1 MSDPS
6 QCSSSVALF
15 SSARDR
21 LSADDDTLKIPDR
34 LFGNSE
40 NQSLSQRDSERIQR
54 TDSVALIWGVNF
66 GEFHS
71 QTSQCLLRAAGK
83 RFQVETF
90 TGSHFQ
96 RAVRQPSDQCD
107 SRQHCHIV
115 Q

>member
-6 QCSSSVALF
+6 QCSVALL

-21 LSADDDTLKIPDR
+21 LSADDDTLKVPDR

-40 NQSLSQRDSERIQR
+40 NLSLSDSERDSERIQR

-71 QTSQCLLRAAGK
+71 QTSQCLLRAAFK
-83 RFQVETF
+83 
-90 TGSHFQ
+90 
-96 RAVRQPSDQCD
+96 
-107 SRQHCHIV
+107 
-115 Q
+115 